1 MLTNQ
6 PNVILQM
13 ERQEVQKMIDA
24 AIRQHNIQ
32 ATVISAILGVTVMA
46 FYAHGV
52 ITLVK

>member
-1 MLTNQ
+1 MDK
-6 PNVILQM
+6 
-13 ERQEVQKMIDA
+13 EEVQRMIDD

-32 ATVISAILGVTVMA
+32 ATLISAILGFTVMA

>member
-1 MLTNQ
+1 
-6 PNVILQM
+6 M
-13 ERQEVQKMIDA
+13 EKKEVQEMIDA

-32 ATVISAILGVTVMA
+32 ATIISAILGTIAMA